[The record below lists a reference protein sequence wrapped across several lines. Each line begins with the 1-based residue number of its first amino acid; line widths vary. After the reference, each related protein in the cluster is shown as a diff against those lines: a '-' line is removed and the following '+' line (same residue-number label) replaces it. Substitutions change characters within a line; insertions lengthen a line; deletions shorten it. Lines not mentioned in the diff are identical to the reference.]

1 LNPDEPTYLYNKGQ
15 TLLDIKQYEESITFL
30 NDYVK
35 KVPKTNA
42 YAHYYI
48 GLAYIGLNEY
58 EKALKSIDEALE
70 IQPGNKEFVK
80 DWNSCTEKI
89 KLKSKLF

>member
-1 LNPDEPTYLYNKGQ
+1 MNFYNKGQ
-15 TLLDIKQYEESITFL
+15 TLLDNKQFEESVTFL

-42 YAHYYI
+42 YAQYYI
-48 GLAYIGLNEY
+48 GLAYIGLDEY

-70 IQPGNKEFVK
+70 IQSGNKEFVK
-80 DWNSCTEKI
+80 DRNSCAEKI
-89 KLKSKLF
+89 RLKSKLF